1 MHDEFVQ
8 LLVSG
13 LKQLPAA
20 AQEGDPEVRTVAAN
34 YHRKLQAFLLSS
46 VDYHP
51 NRVIKLLPK
60 QHAYLRERALV
71 KSRLGEHQSV
81 LGAYV
86 YRLRDLRL
94 AEWYCD
100 RIFTAYQM
108 FTGKLSN

>member
-13 LKQLPAA
+13 LKQLPPA
-20 AQEGDPEVRTVAAN
+20 AQEGDPEVRAVAAN

-51 NRVIKLLPK
+51 NRVVRLLPK
-60 QHAYLRERALV
+60 HYLRERALV

-81 LGAYV
+81 LGTYV

-100 RIFTAYQM
+100 RIYVAYQM
-108 FTGKLSN
+108 FTGTS